1 MPQHS
6 PSRLLGDEA
15 DLYAEH
21 AAHLART
28 VHAAVN
34 TTDAI
39 VEDACSTAWA
49 VLLRRQPSRGA
60 TLFAW
65 LRIVAIREA
74 IRLDRAARASAS
86 FASESRLDPD
96 YVSPEHARRGL
107 HIAVHDEPAVYAREA
122 LREIAQLPERPRRV
136 FAMHIAGYD
145 YAEISELTGDT
156 VRTVDRLMRRAR
168 QQIRWPQA

>member
-1 MPQHS
+1 MPKQS
-6 PSRLLGDEA
+6 PSPLLGDEA

-21 AAHLART
+21 AAHLARA
-28 VHAAVN
+28 VHASVN

-60 TLFAW
+60 TLFGW

-74 IRLDRAARASAS
+74 IRLDRAARASSS
-86 FASESRLDPD
+86 FASESRRDHD
-96 YVSPEHARRGL
+96 YSPEDARRGL
-107 HIAVHDEPAVYAREA
+107 HMAAVHDEPAVYAREA

-136 FAMHIAGYD
+136 FALHVAGYD

-168 QQIRWPQA
+168 QQVRWQA